1 MTQKLEL
8 IKNKIMKKT
17 AEYEA
22 QMDFDSE
29 LLEFHAL
36 KSENEKMRDKF
47 MILIKEKEVIKHQM
61 KQLRSNT
68 IGDNLKKE

>member
-1 MTQKLEL
+1 
-8 IKNKIMKKT
+8 
-17 AEYEA
+17 
-22 QMDFDSE
+22 MDFDSE

-61 KQLRSNT
+61 K
-68 IGDNLKKE
+68 